1 MRAMETS
8 SLSSRFPKTF
18 SLCQLAS
25 SVWFVGALAAVL
37 RLTQL
42 GTESV
47 WVDEMYSLDDA
58 VNFSFRDI
66 NIRPFYYMLL
76 KGWMMLGGS
85 SDVWLRSLSVLLD
98 LGAIAFA
105 YLLCQYALGRTA
117 AWMTALIMALSPLM
131 LNHAQEIRMYP
142 LITFLTLGGT
152 LALAHALEQPTRKLI
167 GLWAIARLLALLT
180 SPLMILMFLPDCLLY
195 GLTYWRK
202 WPQLRV
208 FLYGLLFIGATWG
221 PLLLREFLAAKEGFE
236 EDNDSRDGITLVS
249 ILSKITSLT
258 IFWPL
263 EGLDFIESPIPLL
276 YYKLMTL
283 VLLGVFAVA
292 LVHLRPNIQSRL
304 LWIAAWGLL
313 PTAVMLA
320 AAMTVMPAVLWRARY
335 LLFVAPYLIMLL
347 VYGFEQIRRWQ
358 PRAAALLAA
367 LYIVAVGGGLAQYYS
382 TYYRPAWQAVVETVQ
397 DRELTGD
404 VIINYTGMGN
414 YNVPRYYEGR
424 SDVETIH
431 LYRDLHDKQRLKLV
445 MDKADELPQAERMWL
460 ICQAGCQEQKEFQYI
475 TEAVVGAN
483 AQTDSS
489 ETFET
494 LGNKVAKYG
503 AIDLHLVT
511 SGASD

>member
-1 MRAMETS
+1 
-8 SLSSRFPKTF
+8 
-18 SLCQLAS
+18 
-25 SVWFVGALAAVL
+25 
-37 RLTQL
+37 
-42 GTESV
+42 
-47 WVDEMYSLDDA
+47 
-58 VNFSFRDI
+58 
-66 NIRPFYYMLL
+66 
-76 KGWMMLGGS
+76 
-85 SDVWLRSLSVLLD
+85 
-98 LGAIAFA
+98 
-105 YLLCQYALGRTA
+105 
-117 AWMTALIMALSPLM
+117 
-131 LNHAQEIRMYP
+131 
-142 LITFLTLGGT
+142 
-152 LALAHALEQPTRKLI
+152 
-167 GLWAIARLLALLT
+167 
-180 SPLMILMFLPDCLLY
+180 
-195 GLTYWRK
+195 
-202 WPQLRV
+202 
-208 FLYGLLFIGATWG
+208 
-221 PLLLREFLAAKEGFE
+221 
-236 EDNDSRDGITLVS
+236 
-249 ILSKITSLT
+249 
-258 IFWPL
+258 
-263 EGLDFIESPIPLL
+263 
-276 YYKLMTL
+276 
-283 VLLGVFAVA
+283 
-292 LVHLRPNIQSRL
+292 
-304 LWIAAWGLL
+304 
-313 PTAVMLA
+313 MLA

-511 SGASD
+511 SGAPD